1 MKSGTIYSVGIKKGF
16 GFITPE
22 GKDGRVKENNIFF
35 HCTNVV
41 DPKFR
46 ELKVNDRVD
55 YIEAMGN
62 ESLQAVD
69 VVAYQN

>member
-1 MKSGTIYSVGIKKGF
+1 MKSGTITSIGYKRGY
-16 GFITPE
+16 GFITPN
-22 GKDGRVKENNIFF
+22 GKEKNKENNIFF

-46 ELKVNDRVD
+46 ELKVDDRVD
-55 YIEAMGN
+55 YIEAMRN

-69 VVAYQN
+69 VVAYQS

>member
-1 MKSGTIYSVGIKKGF
+1 MKSGTITSIGYKRGY

-55 YIEAMGN
+55 YIEAMRN

-69 VVAYQN
+69 VVAYQS

>member
-1 MKSGTIYSVGIKKGF
+1 MEKRKTKRIIY
-16 GFITPE
+16 
-22 GKDGRVKENNIFF
+22 FF

-46 ELKVNDRVD
+46 ELKVDDRVD
-55 YIEAMGN
+55 YIEAMRN

-69 VVAYQN
+69 VVAYQS